1 MNPGRELDA
10 LIAEKVMGWKP
21 FDGEPPGAWIDEQS
35 KAWAKSVCIKESY
48 DRIPPYSTDIA
59 AAWEIVRHLSAEWKL
74 YLKSDFTKPRE
85 WVQGCTFSCNQLAKV
100 TLLHF
105 KNGMTVEAES
115 NIGLVLESVPHA
127 VCLAALKTVGVDL
140 PDNTV

>member
-10 LIAEKVMGWKP
+10 LIAEKVMGWT
-21 FDGEPPGAWIDEQS
+21 
-35 KAWAKSVCIKESY
+35 SVSYYDNGRGKEHWGFAPKQLQASVP
-48 DRIPPYSTDIA
+48 RYSTDIA
-59 AAWEIVRHLSAEWKL
+59 AAWEVVKRLSSEWKL

-115 NIGLVLESVPHA
+115 NIGLVLDSVPHA
-127 VCLAALKTVGVDL
+127 ICLAASKAVGVDL